1 MGPATARR
9 TSKHAMDP
17 RETERLLQEQR
28 AYYQARAGEYD
39 QWWLRQG
46 RYDRGPALN
55 RRWHAE
61 GRKLAR
67 ALRSFGPKG
76 RVLELAC
83 GTGNW
88 TRHLVRSA
96 GHVTAVDASPEML
109 AIARQRTG
117 SSATRYVQ
125 ADVFAWRPDAEYDV
139 VFFGF
144 WLSHVPPNRFEPF
157 WEMVRSCLAPGG
169 RVFFMDSLPD
179 ETSTAIDQRLEGPKS
194 ITSDRQLNSGDRYR
208 IVKVYYRPEELEA
221 RLAGLGWR
229 IEVGTTGGYFLY
241 GFGGLAQ

>member
-1 MGPATARR
+1 MEAREIE
-9 TSKHAMDP
+9 K
-17 RETERLLQEQR
+17 LLTEQR
-28 AYYQARAGEYD
+28 AYYRARAGEYN

-46 RYDRGPALN
+46 RYDRGPELN
-55 RRWHAE
+55 RRWFTEAE
-61 GRKLAR
+61 TLAG
-67 ALRSFGPKG
+67 ALRSFGPRG

-88 TRHLVRSA
+88 TQHLVRSA

-117 SSATRYVQ
+117 VSTVRYVQ
-125 ADVFAWRPDAEYDV
+125 ADIFAWRPDAEYDV

-144 WLSHVPPNRFEPF
+144 WLSHVPPDRFEPF
-157 WEMVRSCLAPGG
+157 WELVRSCLAPGG

-179 ETSTAIDQRLEGPKS
+179 ETSTAIDHRLEGPMS

-221 RLAGLGWR
+221 RLAGLGWHV
-229 IEVGTTGGYFLY
+229 EVHTTGSYFLH
-241 GFGGLAQ
+241 GSGGLAP

>member
-1 MGPATARR
+1 MEAREIE
-9 TSKHAMDP
+9 K
-17 RETERLLQEQR
+17 LLTEQR
-28 AYYQARAGEYD
+28 AYYRARAGEYN

-46 RYDRGPALN
+46 RYDRGPELN
-55 RRWHAE
+55 RRWFTEAE
-61 GRKLAR
+61 TLAG
-67 ALRSFGPKG
+67 ALRSFGPRG

-88 TRHLVRSA
+88 TQHLVRSA

-117 SSATRYVQ
+117 VSTVRYVQ
-125 ADVFAWRPDAEYDV
+125 ADIFAWRPDAEYDV

-144 WLSHVPPNRFEPF
+144 WLSHVPPDRFEPF
-157 WEMVRSCLAPGG
+157 WELVRSCLSPGG

-179 ETSTAIDQRLEGPKS
+179 ETSTAIDQRLEGPMS

-221 RLAGLGWR
+221 RLAGLGWYV
-229 IEVGTTGGYFLY
+229 EVHTTGSYFLH
-241 GFGGLAQ
+241 GSGGLAP